1 MDVKNMRENI
11 AKLESARKDGNG
23 STRIFSKTMKAASF
37 LLFLSLSLSL
47 CACAHKV
54 KLSSGEVTDD
64 AQSITAVVTE
74 EDLVLL
80 DGFEKLGYADFSGSS
95 CLDAI
100 TEWEKTH
107 PLVDV
112 RYTVTFPNGEEA
124 NNRSTELDLSGITD
138 DMAEEVMAAFS
149 FLPSLKQVS
158 LGSDSDGL
166 SPVKASVFEETF
178 PDISFDYSFHL
189 FGKPMK
195 LTASSL
201 NLKTASPEEIRS
213 SLDTIS
219 VLHDLKKID
228 LGNDEREDALS
239 WEDILALREAAPEAE
254 IAYRFKLYDR
264 EVNLTDET
272 LDFSYV
278 QILDNGEALLDAARC
293 MPHLKTLDMDSCGIG
308 NQRMEEIRDALPD
321 TEVIWRIFFGT
332 TYTARTDVERIL
344 ASSPSY
350 GGTLRNRDIE
360 VLKYCTK
367 LKYLDIGHNEAITD
381 LSVVNYMPDLE
392 VLIIAMNPLGDLTP
406 LAKCKHLEYL
416 ELFYSRTDDLSPL
429 AEVKS
434 LKHLNVGHC
443 PFLHDIS
450 PIYDLDLERFY
461 LGNYLS
467 CPVPAE
473 QVDHYRELHPDCE
486 VDNTAYESSEAGWR
500 RAANLEGEALEWY
513 EQQPYYREDRRSYA
527 PRYSLLRDQMGYDSL
542 AYSVTW
548 KDPTYHFVPWQPHT
562 S

>member
-1 MDVKNMRENI
+1 MDVKCKNI
-11 AKLESARKDGNG
+11 SITTSTAKCISVSLCL
-23 STRIFSKTMKAASF
+23 I
-37 LLFLSLSLSL
+37 LFLSL
-47 CACAHKV
+47 CGCAHKV
-54 KLSSGEVTDD
+54 TLSSGEVKDD

-80 DGFEKLGYADFSGSS
+80 NGFEKLGYADFSGSS

-100 TEWEKTH
+100 TEWEKAH

-124 NNRSTELDLSGITD
+124 DNRSTELDLTGVSD
-138 DMAEEVMAAFS
+138 DAAEEIMEAFS
-149 FLPSLKQVS
+149 FLPALREVD

-166 SPVKASVFEETF
+166 SPIKAAAFREAF
-178 PDISFDYSFHL
+178 PDISFDYHFRL
-189 FGKPMK
+189 FGKE
-195 LTASSL
+195 LTLDATSL
-201 NLKTASPEEIRS
+201 NLKNASSKEIHS
-213 SLDTIS
+213 SLDTIA

-228 LGNDEREDALS
+228 LGSDEREDALS
-239 WEDILALREAAPEAE
+239 WEDILALREAAPDAE
-254 IAYRFKLYDR
+254 IAYRFTLYDR
-264 EVNLTDET
+264 EVNLSDET

-278 QILDNGEALLDAARC
+278 QIMDNAEALLAAARC
-293 MPHLKTLDMDSCGIG
+293 MPNLQTLDMDSCGIG
-308 NQRMEEIRDALPD
+308 NQRMEEIRDALPN

-350 GGTLRNRDIE
+350 GGTLRNQDIE

-406 LAKCKHLEYL
+406 LAKCEKLEYL
-416 ELFYSRTDDLSPL
+416 ELFYSKTDDLSPL

-443 PFLHDIS
+443 PYLHDIS
-450 PIYDLDLERFY
+450 PIYDLELERFY
-461 LGNYLS
+461 LGSFLS
-467 CPVPAE
+467 CPVPEE

-500 RAANLEGEALEWY
+500 RAANLEGEELEWY
-513 EQQPYYREDRRSYA
+513 KQQPYYSEERKNYA
-527 PRYSLLRDQMGYDSL
+527 PRYSLLRDQMGYDTL

-548 KDPTYHFVPWQPHT
+548 KDETYHFVPWQPHT